1 MPHPSLPSTMRAL
14 VQTGVRQLEVME
26 RPLPELAPHEI
37 LVQVRRC
44 GICTFEQR
52 IYTGSKDFPLPTIT
66 GHEAS
71 GVVAAVGPK
80 ARTSLQVGDRVALD
94 LLDRCG
100 ECYYCRRGLGNHCV
114 YGFGGKRQLGGFGQ
128 YVAIHPRQAFKL
140 ADGISLEEGT
150 LAEPIADV
158 VRSIH
163 RGNGRAG
170 DVALVIG
177 CGLMGQVH
185 LVVGRAWGLRVI
197 AVDVNQRRLA
207 TARQLG
213 AEAVYNPAQDNV
225 AAAVNALTSGH
236 GAPVVFL
243 VAPGAQAAKLA
254 LEAVGIGGTVVIY
267 TANYPPVELPIDLN
281 LLHYKEITLTGT
293 ESRTAQEF
301 AQGMELLNSG
311 MLQLR
316 PLLSAFY
323 ALEAADDAFQQ
334 ALAGDSYRVILRVS
348 E

>member
-1 MPHPSLPSTMRAL
+1 MRAL
-14 VQTGVRQLEVME
+14 VQTGVRQLELTE
-26 RPLPELAPHEI
+26 CPLPDLAPHEI
-37 LVQVRRC
+37 LVEVRCC

-52 IYTGSKDFPLPTIT
+52 IYTGSKDFPFPTIT

-71 GVVAAVGPK
+71 GVVAAIGPK

-114 YGFGGKRQLGGFGQ
+114 YGFSGKRQLGGFGQ
-128 YVAIHPRQAFKL
+128 YVAIHSRQAFLL
-140 ADGISLEEGT
+140 ADHIPLEEGT

-158 VRSIH
+158 VRSVS
-163 RGNGRAG
+163 RGNAHAG

-185 LVVGRAWGLRVI
+185 VAVGRAWGLRVL
-197 AVDVNQRRLA
+197 AADVNQKRLA
-207 TARQLG
+207 TAGELG

-225 AAAVNALTSGH
+225 VAAVQALTEGH

-243 VAPGAQAAKLA
+243 VAPGAQPAQLA
-254 LEAVGIGGTVVIY
+254 LDAVGIGGTVVIY
-267 TANYPPVELPIDLN
+267 TANYPKVELPIDLN
-281 LLHYKEITLTGT
+281 LIHYKEINLTGT

-301 AQGMELLNSG
+301 ARGMALLNSG
-311 MLQLR
+311 MLQLQ

-323 ALEAADDAFQQ
+323 TLEAAHDAFQQ
-334 ALAGDSYRVILRVS
+334 ALSGESYRVILRVS
-348 E
+348 D